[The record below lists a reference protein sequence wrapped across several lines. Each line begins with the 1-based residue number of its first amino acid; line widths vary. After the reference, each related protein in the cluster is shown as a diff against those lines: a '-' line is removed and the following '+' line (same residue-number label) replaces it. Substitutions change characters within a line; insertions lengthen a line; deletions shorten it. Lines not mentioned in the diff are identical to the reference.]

1 MPVGRE
7 RDCPET
13 GLLMIGRRGIG
24 HPSRRTM
31 GAETSM
37 VAAALLLALL
47 LIATATDVSRRRIY
61 NNTTYPGMAAALGL
75 NAAGSAAVGLDWVQ
89 PETLASLG
97 WISFTESLFG
107 LLACGAIMLVCF
119 VMFHVGGGDV
129 KLMAMLGAF
138 LGPQRG
144 LEALLWT
151 FVAGGC
157 LAVIVLIWRVGPL
170 ELARRVLRHLLATLR
185 VGRIS
190 RPTEEE
196 RAQLRAPLF
205 LAPCALA
212 AAVIVQFE
220 LIS

>member
-1 MPVGRE
+1 
-7 RDCPET
+7 
-13 GLLMIGRRGIG
+13 
-24 HPSRRTM
+24 
-31 GAETSM
+31 M
-37 VAAALLLALL
+37 VATVLLIALL
-47 LIATATDVSRRRIY
+47 LIATVTDVSRRRIY
-61 NNTTYPGMAAALGL
+61 NSTTYPGMAAALGL
-75 NAAGSAAVGLDWVQ
+75 SALGSAAVGLGRVK
-89 PETLASLG
+89 PETLVPLG
-97 WISFTESLFG
+97 WIPFSESIFG
-107 LLACGAIMLVCF
+107 LLACGAVMLVCF

-144 LEALLWT
+144 LEAMLWT

-157 LAVIVLIWRVGPL
+157 LAVIVLIWRVGPVDL
-170 ELARRVLRHLLATLR
+170 GRRVVRHTLATLR
-185 VGRIS
+185 VGRVS

-220 LIS
+220 LV